1 MLNFER
7 VYVISFV
14 IYVFV
19 LVYVVIIFRILK
31 HRKQKRCLNSQAA
44 NNNTLLSEREKL
56 PTDES
61 PKAETTDETGLSQTQ
76 PLEST
81 VSKNFFK
88 NQLGFLVDTW
98 KLLSKPRAND
108 TRFIIISLLILFYL
122 GYSLSM
128 GLLSLQYLYL
138 VKKPIQL
145 SQVNYGYFKAANT
158 FFRALALLIVLP
170 ILKRV
175 FKMPDYVLFV
185 FGFTS
190 EFLNLLVL
198 SFSYFYRHIIWLGM

>member
-1 MLNFER
+1 MINFER

-14 IYVFV
+14 IYVLV

-31 HRKQKRCLNSQAA
+31 HRKQKRCLISQAA
-44 NNNTLLSEREKL
+44 NNALLSSER
-56 PTDES
+56 ES
-61 PKAETTDETGLSQTQ
+61 PKAETTETGLSQTQ

-128 GLLSLQYLYL
+128 GILSLQYLYL

-145 SQVNYGYFKAANT
+145 SQVDYGYFKAANT
-158 FFRALALLIVLP
+158 FFRTFALLIVLP